1 MAGDTGAAEVPG
13 ETRVGDTSDR
23 QNALRDRQNALT
35 DRQNALTDRTLCT
48 AGYALRVALW

>member
-35 DRQNALTDRTLCT
+35 DRTLCT